1 MPDDMVSGA
10 SVPSARRRACLAC
23 NEVVDWSRGSHT
35 FPLRLGE

>member
-23 NEVVDWSRGSHT
+23 NEVVDCRGSHT